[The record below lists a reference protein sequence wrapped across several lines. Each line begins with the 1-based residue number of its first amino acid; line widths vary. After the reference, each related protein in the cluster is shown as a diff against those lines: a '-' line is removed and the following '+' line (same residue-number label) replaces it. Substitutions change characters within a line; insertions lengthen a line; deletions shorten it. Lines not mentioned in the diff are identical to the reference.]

1 MACWIINK
9 GAMKTKIFAFMFLLA
24 VGDWTIYWMKRNE
37 EGGNRKLFRIILKIR
52 NCKIQETN
60 IELYLSLGMFLEDTV
75 QNFV

>member
-1 MACWIINK
+1 
-9 GAMKTKIFAFMFLLA
+9 
-24 VGDWTIYWMKRNE
+24 MKRNG